1 VDEDVTQENNHKM
14 IEKEILLN
22 DIQMNGQGS
31 NFFEFQQQIQ
41 VCDIEIINSFYMIIC
56 RVIRK
61 MK

>member
-1 VDEDVTQENNHKM
+1 M
-14 IEKEILLN
+14 IEKEVLLN
-22 DIQMNGQGS
+22 DIQTNGQGS

-41 VCDIEIINSFYMIIC
+41 VCQIYNNNKLNIIDS

>member
-1 VDEDVTQENNHKM
+1 MDEDVTQENNHKM

-41 VCDIEIINSFYMIIC
+41 VCDIEIINSFYMIIY